1 MLFLDRTIEAWSL
14 LGKSQRLVIR
24 YEWAEFSSKVS
35 RYIQVW
41 RDRYLSF
48 LPSMLLPLRWTN
60 YLYELLRKLF
70 KAYGAEG
77 RRHLPYKNGSFF
89 DNADDDD
96 DKVSTKYFNT
106 IKVNHLII

>member
-1 MLFLDRTIEAWSL
+1 MNEQNSQVKFLGTSKFEGIGICLFFDLFFFHWGEQITCM
-14 LGKSQRLVIR
+14 
-24 YEWAEFSSKVS
+24 
-35 RYIQVW
+35 
-41 RDRYLSF
+41 SF
-48 LPSMLLPLRWTN
+48 LQN
-60 YLYELLRKLF
+60 YL

-89 DNADDDD
+89 DNADDND